1 MNIKAKAKAQFII
14 AGIALV
20 FSVFALFTINNN
32 GVAWFSSND
41 KVTANGMAIQVKND
55 ETFASINYYRV
66 SGHTIYVENGEKHD
80 RYSFSFADS
89 ALDIT
94 ETYIDANGNSATRP
108 ERDSFTTPVK
118 MYPYSDLGGNCQIL
132 IEVTAK
138 TADPFI
144 MTAFT
149 ETNEYLG
156 NTIAAAIAAQ
166 QYDIL
171 PTGLPLTSVIKYA
184 FIDDV
189 TVDNE
194 NQEFIVYEHEIHE
207 HERTFVTFD
216 ESGNGEFNNSG
227 ATGFEVTP
235 NSDCK
240 FYILVD
246 YNVKAVEDINAKI
259 MEYVEKAEHAST
271 DYDDIIIGVTNLLFS
286 ADFDFEV
293 LEEK

>member
-20 FSVFALFTINNN
+20 FSIVALFIINNN
-32 GVAWFSSND
+32 GLAWYASNEN
-41 KVTANGMAIQVKND
+41 VSANGMAIQVKND
-55 ETFASINYYRV
+55 ETFVSINYYRV

-94 ETYIDANGNSATRP
+94 ETYIDASGNSVTRQ
-108 ERDSFTTPVK
+108 ERDSFSTPVK

-132 IEVTAK
+132 IEVTAN

-194 NQEFIVYEHEIHE
+194 NQEFIVHEHEIHE
-207 HERTFVTFD
+207 HERTFVTFGAD
-216 ESGNGEFNNSG
+216 GNGEFNNSG

-246 YNVKAVEDINAKI
+246 YNVEAVEDINAKI